1 MKLRSPHLAVLSLLF
16 VFGGILVSMLAGVW
30 QSESSKVP
38 ATYTSGEFAGQ
49 YNPADIRGSYSFADV
64 ASAFG
69 VPADILVKSF
79 GFETYENPEDLQI
92 KLFEDVYGVI
102 DGKEIGTDSMRLY
115 VALYLARPYTPE
127 EDTGLPLRAVQS
139 LLEAGKIDPESVSEY
154 RQKYSVDI
162 SGRIGSDAAA
172 TVAASV
178 AGSVEATGESSA
190 GAVTGEAE
198 DTTIKGK
205 TTFRDLM
212 NWGLSEA
219 EIEKVIGMRLGPPTQ
234 GLRDYFIEQEVEFS
248 EYKDELQS
256 RIDARQ

>member
-1 MKLRSPHLAVLSLLF
+1 MKLRSPQIALLSLVF
-16 VFGGILVSMLAGVW
+16 VFGGILASMLAGLW

-38 ATYTSGEFAGQ
+38 ATYTSGEFSGQ

-162 SGRIGSDAAA
+162 SVRLGSDAAA
-172 TVAASV
+172 TVAA
-178 AGSVEATGESSA
+178 AGEAAVGEGV
-190 GAVTGEAE
+190 GATTDGAAEAE

-205 TTFRDLM
+205 TTFRDLI
-212 NWGLSEA
+212 NWGLSQA
-219 EIEKVIGMRLGPPTQ
+219 EIEEVIGMPLGPPTQ
-234 GLRDYFIEQEVEFS
+234 ALRDYFIEQEVEFS